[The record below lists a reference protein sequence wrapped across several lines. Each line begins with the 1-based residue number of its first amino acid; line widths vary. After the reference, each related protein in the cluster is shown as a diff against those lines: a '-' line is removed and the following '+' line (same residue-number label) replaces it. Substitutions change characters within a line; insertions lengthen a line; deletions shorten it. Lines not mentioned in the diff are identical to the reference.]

1 LTEPAFDEI
10 QPGTTGGSEVQLEP
24 RVGGQP
30 LVDRRRLVRGVVV
43 ADQVQVQLGG
53 GVLVDGLEEPQE
65 LLMAVPPLVLAD
77 DLAGGDVQ
85 GGEQAGG
92 AVPDVVVGLA
102 ARRAAPGLGSSTRPS
117 RRSVTNR
124 ARHLHTVWGQIPNL
138 AATSLFVTP
147 SAHASTILARSANA
161 CEVFARRVH
170 RSSVSRSTS
179 DRTSSAFGRPE
190 RAIVKFYT
198 TYSTDQRLRIRVVL
212 C

>member
-1 LTEPAFDEI
+1 DSFQVSTRWGLRPKARQIREIAVWDMPVLRAMDRVDQCVSPPAGVSSRVLTI
-10 QPGTTGGSEVQLEP
+10 TVSTWSSVI
-24 RVGGQP
+24 V
-30 LVDRRRLVRGVVV
+30 
-43 ADQVQVQLGG
+43 
-53 GVLVDGLEEPQE
+53 
-65 LLMAVPPLVLAD
+65 
-77 DLAGGDVQ
+77 
-85 GGEQAGG
+85 
-92 AVPDVVVGLA
+92 
-102 ARRAAPGLGSSTRPS
+102 RAAPGLGSSTRPS

-198 TYSTDQRLRIRVVL
+198 TYSTDQRLR
-212 C
+212 